1 MAKEGR
7 KTNIEKHTK
16 QNPNSNEI
24 NANHLVSNKTFLHTF
39 SVKILC
45 PDWLAHHW
53 TFCAL
58 LFLQQSH

>member
-39 SVKILC
+39 NVKILC
-45 PDWLAHHW
+45 SDRLTHHW

-58 LFLQQSH
+58 WFRQQSH